1 MLLPLQNKIRQNFVP
16 AIAGGQLFSD
26 NLRILLLLRT
36 SFGGLNISMFRESS
50 KMEYKNYITITKNLT
65 NLIINQDPIYR
76 VNSAE
81 VSKLKNQMKAQ
92 KEVG

>member
-1 MLLPLQNKIRQNFVP
+1 
-16 AIAGGQLFSD
+16 
-26 NLRILLLLRT
+26 
-36 SFGGLNISMFRESS
+36 MFRESS

-92 KEVG
+92 KEVGWKKPRKESIAAFLGTV